1 MAHANEAAHENEA
14 FVDPDVGHGIYV
26 TPDPDQREIYDRDR
40 TYEEVNE
47 AEVGTLRRAR
57 QDDAVNMMP
66 PVVPYGRLGP
76 SAAIYVDGAAA
87 NVNAESTA

>member
-76 SAAIYVDGAAA
+76 GAAIYVDGAAA